1 MAGLLDKLAASGGT
15 EPVSVPLGDKQ
26 VRVKPPM
33 DWKASAVE
41 AIVAGRFTAWAQT
54 SLVDDETR
62 DEKTGKLTGSDDV
75 AVWNKVDPTVRQVA
89 EFLAAYSEL
98 VGISL
103 GE

>member
-1 MAGLLDKLAASGGT
+1 MASALAQLAAAGGT
-15 EPVSVPLGDKQ
+15 EPVSVPLADTH

-33 DWKASAVE
+33 DWKASAFE
-41 AIVAGRFTAWAQT
+41 ALREARFSVWAQT
-54 SLVDDETR
+54 SLVNDAEIDD
-62 DEKTGKLTGSDDV
+62 DGKKSGSDDV